1 MSVEFQEQL
10 AQLPDFLAGHL
21 LLTVAALSVGILI
34 SLPLGVAAAR
44 SERIS
49 RVVLGVAGVFQ
60 TIPSIALLALMV
72 PLLAGTIGFLPAFIA
87 LSIYSILPILRNT
100 VTGLLGIDRS
110 YTDAARAVGMT
121 ARQQL
126 IKVEL
131 PLAFPVI
138 IAGIRTSAVWV
149 VGTATLSTPVGAQSL
164 GNYIFAGLQ
173 TRNVTAVLFGCF
185 FAAALA
191 IILDQLLGL
200 IERSAKKRDA
210 RGSAF
215 AVAGLLLIFVAGLSP
230 AIWDRMNSGDHL
242 GVGAATNSSSSAGHS
257 SESAVAAAQSE
268 ISSLTGRR
276 ITIGAKGFTEQY
288 ILSEFLAGYLRE
300 RGARVELL
308 QGMGTTILFEALKN
322 NSVDIYFEY
331 TGTIWS
337 AIMKRDNFPPRR
349 PMLIE
354 IEHMLYRDHRIL
366 SMGSVGFENAYGLGM
381 RRSQADSLG
390 IRNIGDLA
398 RHASS
403 LRFAGDQEFFSRAE
417 WRNVRDAYGLVT
429 GSRHSMDS
437 TFMYQAVR
445 DGEVDV
451 ISAYTTDGRID
462 AYDLI
467 VLDDPLQGF
476 PPYDTIILLSPD
488 AQKIPELVR
497 ALAPLINTIS
507 EAAMRDANRQVDLNG
522 LSAAAA
528 ARHLRQE
535 ILR

>member
-10 AQLPDFLAGHL
+10 AHLPDYLAGHL
-21 LLTVAALSVGILI
+21 LLTVAALSVGILV

-49 RVVLGVAGVFQ
+49 RIVLGVAGIFQ
-60 TIPSIALLALMV
+60 TIPSLALLALMV

-100 VTGLLGIDRS
+100 VTGLMGIDRS

-121 ARQQL
+121 AGQQL
-126 IKVEL
+126 TKVEL
-131 PLAFPVI
+131 PLAFPII

-191 IILDQLLGL
+191 IALDQLLGL
-200 IERSAKKRDA
+200 VERSAKKRDS
-210 RGSAF
+210 RGAAF
-215 AVAGLLLIFVAGLSP
+215 ALAGLLLIFVAGLSP
-230 AIWDRMNSGDHL
+230 AISDRISSSDLLEVDAVVNSG
-242 GVGAATNSSSSAGHS
+242 SSAERSGDP
-257 SESAVAAAQSE
+257 AVAAARGE
-268 ISSLTGRR
+268 ARSLAGRR
-276 ITIGAKGFTEQY
+276 ITIGSKGFTEQY
-288 ILSEFLAGYLRE
+288 ILSEFLASYLRE

-308 QGMGTTILFEALKN
+308 QGMGTNVLFEALKN

-354 IEHMLYRDHRIL
+354 IEHLLYREHQIL
-366 SMGSVGFENAYGLGM
+366 SMGSIGFQNAYGLGM
-381 RRSQADSLG
+381 RRSQTDALG
-390 IRNIGDLA
+390 IRNIEDLA
-398 RHASS
+398 THASS
-403 LRFAGDQEFFSRAE
+403 LTFAGDEVFFDRAE
-417 WRNVRDAYGLVT
+417 WRKVRDAYGLVT
-429 GSRHSMDS
+429 GSRRSMDS

-462 AYDLI
+462 AYDLV

-476 PPYDTIILLSPD
+476 PPYDTIMLLSPG
-488 AQKIPELVR
+488 AQKMPELVR

-528 ARHLRQE
+528 AQHLRRE

>member
-1 MSVEFQEQL
+1 VSAEFQEQL
-10 AQLPDFLAGHL
+10 AQLPGFLAGHL
-21 LLTVAALSVGILI
+21 LLTVTALSVGILV

-44 SERIS
+44 SERLAKI
-49 RVVLGVAGVFQ
+49 VLGVAGVFQ

-87 LSIYSILPILRNT
+87 LSIYSILPIIRNT
-100 VTGLLGIDRS
+100 VTGLRGIDRS
-110 YTDAARAVGMT
+110 YTEAARAVGMT
-121 ARQQL
+121 ERQQL
-126 IKVEL
+126 LQVEL

-164 GNYIFAGLQ
+164 GNYIFSGLQ
-173 TRNVTAVLFGCF
+173 TRNVTAILFGCF

-200 IERSAKKRDA
+200 IERSAKNRDS
-210 RGSAF
+210 RGNAI
-215 AVAGLLLIFVAGLSP
+215 AVAGLLLIFAAGMSP
-230 AIWDRMNSGDHL
+230 AVWDQIKSSEVFD
-242 GVGAATNSSSSAGHS
+242 GVVAVNASSSARHPK
-257 SESAVAAAQSE
+257 ESVTAATPGKAD
-268 ISSLTGRR
+268 SLAGRK

-288 ILSEFLAGYLRE
+288 ILSEFLAAYLRE
-300 RGARVELL
+300 KGASVELT

-322 NSVDIYFEY
+322 SSVDIYFEY

-337 AIMKRDNFPPRR
+337 DIMKRDAFPPRR

-354 IEHMLYRDHRIL
+354 IEHMLYSEHRIL
-366 SMGSVGFENAYGLGM
+366 SMGSIGFENAYGLGM
-381 RRSQADSLG
+381 RRNQADALG
-390 IRNIGDLA
+390 IRSIRDLA
-398 RHASS
+398 MHAPS
-403 LRFAGDQEFFSRAE
+403 LRFAGDLNFFSRAE
-417 WRNVRDAYGLVT
+417 WRRVRDAYGLIT
-429 GSRHSMDS
+429 GSQHSMDS

-476 PPYDTIILLSPD
+476 PPYDTIMLLSPD
-488 AQKIPELVR
+488 AQQIPLLVK

-507 EAAMRDANRQVDLNG
+507 ESAMRDANRQVDLNG
-522 LSAAAA
+522 LSAVRAASY
-528 ARHLRQE
+528 LRQE
-535 ILR
+535 ILQ